1 LITRDT
7 LCVEQSNQGRA
18 LVAENAPRVQAA
30 AAVSQHIHAF
40 PHTGGVYDDR
50 PARKMVTGDGNDDA
64 AGAEE
69 TTVNYLHRMND
80 QTQN

>member
-1 LITRDT
+1 M
-7 LCVEQSNQGRA
+7 
-18 LVAENAPRVQAA
+18 VAKYAPRVQAA

-40 PHTGGVYDDR
+40 LHAGGVHDDR
-50 PARKMVTGDGNDDA
+50 PAGKMVTGDGDDDG

-69 TTVNYLHRMND
+69 TTANYLHRIDN